1 VAAAVRARNV
11 RCHGFYSVR
20 KTSIIPSYFLAPS
33 VRIVLQQDRFISF
46 SKKKKHLLGYYITSI
61 EVAVV
66 HRIRLKTTQ
75 HSGNGMCPSPGE
87 DGRDRIFFGGP

>member
-1 VAAAVRARNV
+1 VSRFLFGSQNQHNSQLFFGPIRADCTAARP
-11 RCHGFYSVR
+11 
-20 KTSIIPSYFLAPS
+20 IYF
-33 VRIVLQQDRFISF
+33 IFQ
-46 SKKKKHLLGYYITSI
+46 KKHLLGYYITSI

-75 HSGNGMCPSPGE
+75 HPGNGMCPSPGE